1 MNVLAFSGTN
11 VSLVSLRI
19 TVKRNVKDMIWHL
32 EIFRDPE
39 ANGLKIE

>member
-1 MNVLAFSGTN
+1 MNVLVFSGTN
-11 VSLVSLRI
+11 FALVSLPI

-39 ANGLKIE
+39 VNGLKIE